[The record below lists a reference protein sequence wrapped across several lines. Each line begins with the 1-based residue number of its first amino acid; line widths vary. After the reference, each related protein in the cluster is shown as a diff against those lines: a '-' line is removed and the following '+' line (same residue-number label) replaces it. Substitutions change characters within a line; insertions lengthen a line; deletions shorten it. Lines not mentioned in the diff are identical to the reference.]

1 MGSLK
6 LKVEP
11 FPSSEFTQMVPP
23 MAVTRPLQIE
33 SPNPV
38 PGWNFVQL
46 HESFEDMSQFVLRDA
61 VTCIGHVK
69 LHADRIQRL
78 VSEMKFLLFSVYR
91 RALESSFFQDKHN
104 FVDHF

>member
-11 FPSSEFTQMVPP
+11 FLPPEFTQMVPP

-38 PGWNFVQL
+38 PGWEFVQL
-46 HESFEDMSQFVLRDA
+46 HESFGRYVPVCPSGCRYLYR
-61 VTCIGHVK
+61 HVK

-78 VSEMKFLLFSVYR
+78 VSEMNFSFLRISEGVR
-91 RALESSFFQDKHN
+91 K
-104 FVDHF
+104 